1 MTTYDRLAKD
11 IIEAVGGKE
20 NILSLTHCVTRLRF
34 QLQDETKA
42 QDSILKNMDGVITV
56 MKSAGQYQVV
66 IGNHVKQVYET
77 ILPLLELEGAVTTE
91 VPVKKKFFDAI
102 LDTISGIFQPVLG
115 IMTAAGMLKGFNA
128 LFQSLHWYS
137 STDGF
142 SIFMNTIGDA
152 FFLYFPIILG
162 YTSAKKFKLNPFL
175 GLVIGAALC
184 YPAIQSTTLATMGE
198 PLYTLLEG
206 TPFVSPVYTTIF
218 GIPLIALDYTSTV
231 VPVILVTFMAAK
243 VEKIFNRY
251 TPQNIKFF
259 FVPMVTIFISLFFG
273 FLIIGPVATFLAKFI
288 ANAMLDLRALSPTLA
303 GFLIGGLWQILVIFG
318 IHWGLLPIYINNIA
332 TMGFD
337 NIMAPFFATTF
348 AQTAVVLAIYCK
360 TKDKKMKE
368 MALPAAIS
376 GFFGITEPAIY
387 GITLPMK
394 KPFIISCIASA
405 IVGAYYGF
413 ANLSEFIVGGIGIFE
428 FPSFIQPGSSDLSNM
443 MIAAIGVII
452 AVIISFIATF
462 LLYKD
467 KEVSLKEKVSQVIEG
482 EVIPLEKVE
491 DEAFAKGLMGDG
503 LAINPRKGEVKAPF
517 SGVVSA
523 LFPTKHAIG
532 LTSDNGLEVLIHVGM
547 NTVQLGGKYFE
558 SLVSVGDRVKAEQ
571 ILLYFDIEKIE
582 KEGYSLV
589 TPVIITNTNRYASIN
604 KLGLTGGNIL
614 LEVEERVKQ

>member
-56 MKSAGQYQVV
+56 MKSAGQYQIV

-184 YPAIQSTTLATMGE
+184 YPAIQSTTLATMGD

-288 ANAMLDLRALSPTLA
+288 ANTMLDLRALSPTLA